1 MAFHYAN
8 KPSQLPLSCWWLATR
23 KAALRLADEDFSL
36 QCAGVAFY
44 ALMSL
49 FPAIALSVT
58 LYGLVIDVATLQ
70 THLDT
75 ARPFLPAQVY
85 DIVAARLEDLV
96 GSSETAL
103 GVGLLIALAIVL
115 WSSSRGTNSLICVI
129 GNAYCEPN
137 ERSFLRSAFVSIS
150 ITLGA
155 ILFASAAFFVIAAI
169 PVLLKL
175 LPLLAETE
183 ILVRLASWP
192 AMACFSI
199 AGIALLYR
207 LAPNRRDARWIWI
220 LPGAAVTAVLWL
232 VGSVAFSLYVEN
244 FGNYD
249 ATFGSIATIV
259 VVMLWLYYSV
269 LIVAFGAAL
278 NGQLELSTRQ
288 DSTVGP
294 NRPMGERGAF
304 AADNVRGAR

>member
-1 MAFHYAN
+1 MAYN
-8 KPSQLPLSCWWLATR
+8 YSDKPSQLPLSSWWHATR
-23 KAALRLADEDFSL
+23 DAALRLTDEDFSL

-44 ALMSL
+44 GLMSL

-58 LYGLVIDVATLQ
+58 LYGLVIDVGTLQ
-70 THLDT
+70 SHLDS

-85 DIVAARLEDLV
+85 DIVAARLENLV
-96 GSSETAL
+96 GSSDAAL
-103 GVGLLIALAIVL
+103 GIGLVIALAIVL

-169 PVLLKL
+169 PVALKL
-175 LPLLAETE
+175 LPLLAGTE
-183 ILVRLASWP
+183 MLVRLASWP
-192 AMACFSI
+192 AMACFSV
-199 AGIALLYR
+199 AGIAVLYR
-207 LAPNRRDARWIWI
+207 LAPNRRDARWVWI
-220 LPGAAVTAVLWL
+220 LPGATVAAVLWL
-232 VGSVAFSLYVEN
+232 AGSAAFSVYVEN

-249 ATFGSIATIV
+249 ATFGSIAAIV

-278 NGQLELSTRQ
+278 NGQLELATRR

-294 NRPMGERGAF
+294 NRPMGERGAY
-304 AADNVRGAR
+304 AADNVRGRG